1 MRILVVGSGGREH
14 ALAWGCAQGGHEV
27 LTLPGNPG
35 TADLGT
41 QVAGSADDVDDVVR
55 AAGEME
61 ADLVVVGPEAPLSAG
76 LVDRLDAAGI
86 AAFGPG
92 ADGARIEASKTYC
105 KELLDRGGVP
115 TARWIG
121 ADNLDDALAAV
132 ATAGAPCVV
141 KADGLAAGKGVV
153 VAGTREEADSA
164 VRACFEGRFGDA
176 GSQVVVEECLE
187 GPELSLLVLAD
198 GRTLV
203 PLPAAQDHKR
213 IGEGDTGPNTGGM
226 GAYSPVPG
234 VDAALV
240 DVIMDTIIEPTAW
253 ALGKDGVT
261 YRGVLYCGLMLTD
274 DGPKVIEYNCRF
286 GDPEAQAVIPR
297 LVGDLGEILGACAH
311 AALAADMVAVRPEAA
326 LTVVAAAEGY
336 PEAPRMGDPISG
348 LAEAEGVEGALVFH
362 AGTAERDG
370 RLVTGGGRVLAV
382 TGSGADLA
390 TARERAY
397 TAIDC
402 ISWDGMYV
410 RHDIGHRALDA

>member
-14 ALAWGCAQGGHEV
+14 ALAWGCAQGGHAV
-27 LTLPGNPG
+27 VSLPGNPG
-35 TADLGT
+35 MAVLGD
-41 QVAGSADDVDDVVR
+41 VVDAAADDLDAVVR
-55 AAGEME
+55 AAGELE
-61 ADLVVVGPEAPLSAG
+61 VDLVVVGPEAPLSAG
-76 LVDRLDAAGI
+76 LVDRLGAAGI

-105 KELLDRGGVP
+105 KEALERGSVP

-121 ADNLDDALAAV
+121 ATSLDDALAAV

-141 KADGLAAGKGVV
+141 KADGLAAGKGVI
-153 VAGTREEADSA
+153 VATTREEADAA

-176 GSQVVVEECLE
+176 GAKVLVEECLA

-234 VDAALV
+234 VDVALV
-240 DVIMDTIIEPTAW
+240 DAIMDTIVEPTVW
-253 ALGKDGVT
+253 SLGKDGVT
-261 YRGVLYCGLMLTD
+261 YRGVLYCGLMLTG

-297 LVGDLGEILGACAH
+297 LGGDLGEVLAACAH
-311 AALAADMVAVRPEAA
+311 GALTADMIAVRPDAA
-326 LTVVAAAEGY
+326 LTVVAAADGY
-336 PEAPRMGDPISG
+336 PDAPRKGDVISG
-348 LAEAEGVEGALVFH
+348 VAEAEAVEGALVFH
-362 AGTAERDG
+362 AGTVEADG
-370 RLVTGGGRVLAV
+370 RLVTSGGRVLAV
-382 TGSGADLA
+382 TGLGADLGS
-390 TARERAY
+390 ARDRAY
-397 TAIDC
+397 EAIEH

-410 RHDIGHRALDA
+410 RHDIGHRALG

>member
-14 ALAWGCAQGGHEV
+14 VLAWGCAASGHEV
-27 LTLPGNPG
+27 LSLPGNPG
-35 TADLGT
+35 MASVGVL
-41 QVAGSADDVDDVVR
+41 VEGSAEELDGVVR
-55 AAGEME
+55 AATELDV
-61 ADLVVVGPEAPLSAG
+61 DLVVVGPEAPLSAG
-76 LVDRLDAAGI
+76 LVDRLTAAGI
-86 AAFGPG
+86 AAFGP
-92 ADGARIEASKTYC
+92 AAAGARIEASKTYC
-105 KELLDRGGVP
+105 KEVLERGSVP

-121 ADNLDDALAAV
+121 ADNVDDALAAV
-132 ATAGAPCVV
+132 ATAGVPCVV

-153 VAGTREEADSA
+153 VASTREEAEDA

-176 GSQVVVEECLE
+176 GAKVLVEECLE

-234 VDAALV
+234 VDTGLV
-240 DVIMDTIIEPTAW
+240 DTIMDTIVEPTVW
-253 ALGKDGVT
+253 ALAKDGVT
-261 YRGVLYCGLMLTD
+261 YRGVLYCGLMLTG

-297 LVGDLGEILGACAH
+297 LGGDLGEVLAACAH
-311 AALAADMVAVRPEAA
+311 GALTADKVSVRPEAA

-336 PEAPRMGDPISG
+336 PGTPRKGDVISG
-348 LAEAEGVEGALVFH
+348 LDDAAAVDGALVFH
-362 AGTAERDG
+362 AGTAMSGGDV
-370 RLVTGGGRVLAV
+370 VTAGGRVLAV
-382 TGSGADLA
+382 TGLGADLA
-390 TARERAY
+390 TARDRAY
-397 TAIDC
+397 VAIER

-410 RHDIGHRALDA
+410 RRDIGHRALG